1 MTEGLD
7 THVAGDENSC
17 HALAAS
23 MSAVAGSVQAG
34 ADAFLKARS
43 SSEWVWASGDEF
55 RTKVT
60 AMSNTTDRV
69 EDQCRR
75 FAQALTEFANSLAAV
90 KATMASIRARAVT
103 GMLTVTGETIDFPT
117 LGGASAMVV
126 IDQIKLIAF
135 GEALEGVAAARV
147 AEANAHHALE
157 AALARVTEQLATV
170 PSDPSLVLG
179 NQSAG
184 VVEASIEAS
193 HKWDSA
199 ARATAQ
205 SAATSSAFTWMPD
218 SPTTAAAAT
227 VGIMADSTGKGL
239 EMAAEDAAKE
249 LGGVGTRSAGLT
261 GKALGPIGAML
272 GAVPAYVG
280 DVNGGMGKTEAGV
293 SEFGAAGA
301 GTVVGSKIGEAAG
314 KAVSKLVGRA
324 IIGDMA
330 EGTLVG
336 GVALE
341 AAEGAAEGAAIGS
354 VVPGVGTAAGLIVG
368 AVVGGGVAWAASKGA
383 QAVWD
388 RL

>member
-75 FAQALTEFANSLAAV
+75 FAQALTAFANSLAAV

-184 VVEASIEAS
+184 RRRR
-193 HKWDSA
+193 
-199 ARATAQ
+199 AR
-205 SAATSSAFTWMPD
+205 
-218 SPTTAAAAT
+218 
-227 VGIMADSTGKGL
+227 
-239 EMAAEDAAKE
+239 
-249 LGGVGTRSAGLT
+249 
-261 GKALGPIGAML
+261 GAH
-272 GAVPAYVG
+272 
-280 DVNGGMGKTEAGV
+280 
-293 SEFGAAGA
+293 GA
-301 GTVVGSKIGEAAG
+301 GRSRPKRRRVVAERGVATRCVVGS
-314 KAVSKLVGRA
+314 GRP
-324 IIGDMA
+324 
-330 EGTLVG
+330 VR
-336 GVALE
+336 
-341 AAEGAAEGAAIGS
+341 
-354 VVPGVGTAAGLIVG
+354 TATRYLL
-368 AVVGGGVAWAASKGA
+368 WPTSPMTSM
-383 QAVWD
+383 
-388 RL
+388 